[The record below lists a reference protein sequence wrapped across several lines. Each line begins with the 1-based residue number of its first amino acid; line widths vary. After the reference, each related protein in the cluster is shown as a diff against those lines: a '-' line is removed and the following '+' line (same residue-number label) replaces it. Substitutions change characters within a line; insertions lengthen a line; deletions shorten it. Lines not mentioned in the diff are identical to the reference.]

1 MTWKSVRLELAEM
14 EGAPRGSPSR
24 VYLLTVPLNDQAEI
38 DAREVAKNPFRATFR
53 RFWPSE
59 PDEVGHVVQLNGAW
73 LLRGDRTDD
82 GEARIRLGSGAF
94 RRGEKLEIAGPTG
107 QRLAFFVAAIKPA
120 GALQ

>member
-53 RFWPSE
+53 RFWP
-59 PDEVGHVVQLNGAW
+59 LNGAW
-73 LLRGDRTDD
+73 LLRGDRTDH